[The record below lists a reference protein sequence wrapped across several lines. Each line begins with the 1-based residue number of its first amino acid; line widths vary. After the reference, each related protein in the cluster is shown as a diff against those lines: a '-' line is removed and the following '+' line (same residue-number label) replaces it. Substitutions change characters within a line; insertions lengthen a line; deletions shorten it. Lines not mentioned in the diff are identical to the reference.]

1 MSVLGSLEPK
11 RVFKYFEEISAIP
24 RGSGNMEGIAE
35 YCINF
40 AKKHSLKAVKDNANN
55 VIIYKNASEGY
66 ENADPV
72 ILQGHLDIVC
82 QKTEDTNID
91 FLKDGLEIYRDGNFV
106 KAKGTTLG
114 ADNGIAVAMVLA
126 ILEDNS
132 LPHPAIE
139 AIFTTDEEIG
149 MIGAGK
155 LDFSLIS
162 AKKMI
167 NLDAEEDDT
176 VTVSCA
182 GGSDFEVNIPL
193 ESEINKG
200 TEIAITLGGLKGG
213 HSGVEINSG
222 RVNSN
227 ILAGRF
233 LNHMQNITNFGIISI
248 NGGDKA
254 NAIPNCT
261 VIKLCTDN
269 PESFEETAKGY
280 LEIIKNEISA
290 REPNFSFKTDVS
302 PNKDCLVINPDLT
315 EKIISA
321 LVSAPNGV
329 MEMSAE
335 IEGLVETSI
344 NLGILETNENE
355 VVMHFAL
362 RSNKSSALYAL
373 EEKLTA
379 FFKSVPCK
387 INTFG
392 HYPPWEFK
400 SDSVLRELYKET
412 YTELFDT
419 EPKVEAIHAG
429 LECGLFS
436 SHIEGLDCIAIGP
449 QLFDVHTVNE
459 KLSISSVERIF
470 NLLLKILEKSR

>member
-1 MSVLGSLEPK
+1 M
-11 RVFKYFEEISAIP
+11 
-24 RGSGNMEGIAE
+24 N
-35 YCINF
+35 
-40 AKKHSLKAVKDNANN
+40 
-55 VIIYKNASEGY
+55 
-66 ENADPV
+66 
-72 ILQGHLDIVC
+72 
-82 QKTEDTNID
+82 T
-91 FLKDGLEIYRDGNFV
+91 
-106 KAKGTTLG
+106 
-114 ADNGIAVAMVLA
+114 
-126 ILEDNS
+126 
-132 LPHPAIE
+132 
-139 AIFTTDEEIG
+139 
-149 MIGAGK
+149 
-155 LDFSLIS
+155 
-162 AKKMI
+162 
-167 NLDAEEDDT
+167 
-176 VTVSCA
+176 
-182 GGSDFEVNIPL
+182 
-193 ESEINKG
+193 
-200 TEIAITLGGLKGG
+200 
-213 HSGVEINSG
+213 
-222 RVNSN
+222 
-227 ILAGRF
+227 
-233 LNHMQNITNFGIISI
+233 
-248 NGGDKA
+248 
-254 NAIPNCT
+254 
-261 VIKLCTDN
+261 
-269 PESFEETAKGY
+269 
-280 LEIIKNEISA
+280 EIIKNEISA